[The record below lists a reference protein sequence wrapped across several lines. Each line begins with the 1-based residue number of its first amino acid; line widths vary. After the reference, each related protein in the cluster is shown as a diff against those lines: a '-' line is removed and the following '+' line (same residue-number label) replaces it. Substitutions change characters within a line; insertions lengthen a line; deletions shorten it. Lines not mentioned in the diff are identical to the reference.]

1 MKKFLFFAVA
11 VLLVGRMTAQT
22 IDTID
27 LNTQNEVPTVILL
40 DSDFDE
46 SSTSVND
53 ASTLLNSSR
62 DVFNSIAAYNFGSLR
77 YRVRGN
83 DSKYSEVMIN
93 GISMNDPETGRP
105 VFSNWGGLNDAFRN
119 SVLVEYAVS
128 PPRPPKPASVLP
140 RPSTST
146 ELRKASLRPPQLEKT
161 GRPVSGSFIE
171 MPLIITSL
179 YFESLPRTR

>member
-1 MKKFLFFAVA
+1 MKKFLLFSVA
-11 VLLVGRMTAQT
+11 LLWMSGMYAQT
-22 IDTID
+22 IDTTDQII
-27 LNTQNEVPTVILL
+27 NEVPTVILL

-83 DSKYSEVMIN
+83 DSKYSDVMIN
-93 GISMNDPETGRP
+93 GILMNDPETGRP

-119 SVLVEYAVS
+119 SVLVEGLGKTYAGFGGLGGLT
-128 PPRPPKPASVLP
+128 A
-140 RPSTST
+140 
-146 ELRKASLRPPQLEKT
+146 
-161 GRPVSGSFIE
+161 
-171 MPLIITSL
+171 
-179 YFESLPRTR
+179 

>member
-1 MKKFLFFAVA
+1 MKRCKDRKKIIEKSVAVIEVFAKFARLIVLMKLKQNHNTFNMKKFLFFAVA

-119 SVLVEYAVS
+119 SMLVEGHPNWRRQDA
-128 PPRPPKPASVLP
+128 
-140 RPSTST
+140 PSQGH
-146 ELRKASLRPPQLEKT
+146 SLRC
-161 GRPVSGSFIE
+161 R
-171 MPLIITSL
+171 
-179 YFESLPRTR
+179 

>member
-1 MKKFLFFAVA
+1 MNTINMKKILLLLLA
-11 VLLVGRMTAQT
+11 VLCVVRLSAQT
-22 IDTID
+22 IDT
-27 LNTQNEVPTVILL
+27 LETQTHEVPTVILL

-83 DSKYSEVMIN
+83 DSKYQDVMIN
-93 GISMNDPETGRP
+93 GILMNDPETGRP

-119 SVLVEYAVS
+119 SVVTDGLGRTDAGFGGLGGLTAHS
-128 PPRPPKPASVLP
+128 TRASQ
-140 RPSTST
+140 R
-146 ELRKASLRPPQLEKT
+146 R
-161 GRPVSGSFIE
+161 
-171 MPLIITSL
+171 L
-179 YFESLPRTR
+179 Y

>member
-1 MKKFLFFAVA
+1 MKKFLFLLAVPMLMVSRLA
-11 VLLVGRMTAQT
+11 AQT
-22 IDTID
+22 VDTVNLD
-27 LNTQNEVPTVILL
+27 QHDVPTVILM
-40 DSDFDE
+40 DSDFEE

-119 SVLVEYAVS
+119 SMLVEGLGKTEAGFGGLGGLTAYSTRASQYRKQISLSYAFSNRSYHHRVM
-128 PPRPPKPASVLP
+128 ASIG
-140 RPSTST
+140 SG
-146 ELRKASLRPPQLEKT
+146 ELGK
-161 GRPVSGSFIE
+161 GW
-171 MPLIITSL
+171 
-179 YFESLPRTR
+179 